1 VGLEQ
6 LLDFG
11 APHFGAATLYA
22 RAGDDGAL
30 TKPLQPDGTLPGPQS
45 TGIDEANRWVQQ

>member
-30 TKPLQPDGTLPGPQS
+30 TKPLRRAERYRGRNPP
-45 TGIDEANRWVQQ
+45 E